1 MDPILSDF
9 LRSEALRGHVS
20 LSEAEPPARKVLPH
34 IDAPI
39 LAAQPPV
46 QGVLAEQGVG
56 EVSNLFH
63 RATVGGSQRS
73 IQERETGIHEYGRR
87 CQACPV
93 LKVLFKDRRWGDQ
106 VLIIRLFFCI
116 QGRRWRRVWLQ
127 GCKFLGLG
135 RSGRRWWTPICSC
148 NCGSWIIK
156 KAHQTPHHQSRED
169 SPSTSVSPSGGG
181 GGASSSSLE
190 PSDSMPGV
198 EFLPWTKDKIHLL
211 RRQWCSENLTK
222 QRQEAG
228 QALSRVGR
236 LIVSSFTAFPFFSLL
251 FWLDVTQE
259 EVAGSGLQ
267 KVSQREEN
275 QWERLGCRELAA
287 CQDGSLQCARI
298 LGLKTRLQIACTSRL
313 PSVANQLEIYAPAV
327 LLLTL

>member
-46 QGVLAEQGVG
+46 QGVLAQQGVG

-73 IQERETGIHEYGRR
+73 IQEREIGIHEYGRR

-93 LKVLFKDRRWGDQ
+93 LKVLFKDRWWGDQ
-106 VLIIRLFFCI
+106 VLIIRLLFCFE
-116 QGRRWRRVWLQ
+116 GRRWRRWRRVWLQ

-135 RSGRRWWTPICSC
+135 RRSRSRRRWTSICSC
-148 NCGSWIIK
+148 NCGSSIIK

-198 EFLPWTKDKIHLL
+198 EL
-211 RRQWCSENLTK
+211 
-222 QRQEAG
+222 
-228 QALSRVGR
+228 
-236 LIVSSFTAFPFFSLL
+236 
-251 FWLDVTQE
+251 
-259 EVAGSGLQ
+259 
-267 KVSQREEN
+267 
-275 QWERLGCRELAA
+275 
-287 CQDGSLQCARI
+287 
-298 LGLKTRLQIACTSRL
+298 
-313 PSVANQLEIYAPAV
+313 
-327 LLLTL
+327 